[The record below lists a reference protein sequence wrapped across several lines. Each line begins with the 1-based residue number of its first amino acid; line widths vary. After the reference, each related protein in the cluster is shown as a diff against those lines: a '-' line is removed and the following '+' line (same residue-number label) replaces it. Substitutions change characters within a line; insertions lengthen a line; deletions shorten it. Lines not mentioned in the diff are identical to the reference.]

1 MSVICQDNVTMVAA
15 TKIKLNKLLITPDN
29 VEVNACC
36 APITSEFKLD
46 ISAPV

>member
-36 APITSEFKLD
+36 APITSEFNLD